1 MCIRKDEKTDTIQI
15 ENIVDI
21 MSVIHK
27 DWVGTWRHGQKI
39 HIENPKKDIEQQ
51 IRQYIIENFFSQ
63 REESNFSFDGF
74 PYMKFLIINNNFQN
88 LLMK

>member
-1 MCIRKDEKTDTIQI
+1 MYFVYIIFYRYFNKELCIRKDEKTDTIQI

-27 DWVGTWRHGQKI
+27 DWVGTWKHEQKV

-51 IRQYIIENFFSQ
+51 IRQYIIENFFS
-63 REESNFSFDGF
+63 N
-74 PYMKFLIINNNFQN
+74 
-88 LLMK
+88 

>member
-27 DWVGTWRHGQKI
+27 DWVGTWKTEQKKYI
-39 HIENPKKDIEQQ
+39 LKIPKKI
-51 IRQYIIENFFSQ
+51 
-63 REESNFSFDGF
+63 
-74 PYMKFLIINNNFQN
+74 
-88 LLMK
+88 